1 MVDLVSSETCLI
13 TGATGFTGRHLVKA
27 LVEHGKNVHV
37 LIRASS
43 DSKSLQALLPES
55 SIHIHYGD
63 ATRLE
68 NIIALVRPNEIFHL
82 AAWCQ
87 FENSLDDI
95 DTAIASNINLG
106 VYLLECAVQHGP
118 VSFIH
123 AGTSWQTFE
132 SASYRPINLYAATK
146 QAFESIAKHYVE
158 SFGVKF
164 ASLRLFDSY
173 GVGDTR
179 PKVLN
184 VLLRGINSDEPL
196 GMSPGE
202 QKMILVHVDDVVD
215 AFQKAAQSLRKA
227 PQGSFFEWFLD
238 SGERYSLKEV
248 HAVLEKVVGH
258 SVKVVWGARPY
269 RDKEVMHIGEQRAT
283 VPNWAPRYD
292 LESGLRQVL
301 KHDQMIRDEQ

>member
-106 VYLLECAVQHGP
+106 LSVGVCCAAWP
-118 VSFIH
+118 SI
-123 AGTSWQTFE
+123 
-132 SASYRPINLYAATK
+132 LY
-146 QAFESIAKHYVE
+146 S
-158 SFGVKF
+158 
-164 ASLRLFDSY
+164 R
-173 GVGDTR
+173 R
-179 PKVLN
+179 
-184 VLLRGINSDEPL
+184 
-196 GMSPGE
+196 
-202 QKMILVHVDDVVD
+202 
-215 AFQKAAQSLRKA
+215 
-227 PQGSFFEWFLD
+227 
-238 SGERYSLKEV
+238 
-248 HAVLEKVVGH
+248 
-258 SVKVVWGARPY
+258 
-269 RDKEVMHIGEQRAT
+269 HIVA
-283 VPNWAPRYD
+283 N
-292 LESGLRQVL
+292 
-301 KHDQMIRDEQ
+301 I